1 MYTTLSADQ
10 PKNACC
16 HEPDATA
23 QSSGWANVVMGLLQ
37 VANASLPSGE
47 TRVRDLIA
55 RASAL
60 IHSTERVT
68 SVSGTLADCCFRP
81 AGLTR
86 WQASRVDEYIDT
98 HLCETI
104 RMASLA
110 AVTKLSTSY
119 FFHAF
124 RAAFGESPYRYV
136 VRRRIEIAK
145 ELMIS
150 SGKTLADIALDCG
163 FADQPHMTRQ
173 FKQFVG
179 LTPAAW
185 RRLGEVARDAGM
197 RGTERSSARLHA
209 GVDLGDKSECY
220 VDN

>member
-1 MYTTLSADQ
+1 MSAGK

-16 HEPDATA
+16 EEQGPA
-23 QSSGWANVVMGLLQ
+23 QASGWADVVVGLLQ
-37 VANASLPSGE
+37 AVNESLPSGE

-60 IHSTERVT
+60 LHSTERVGT
-68 SVSGTLADCCFRP
+68 VSGMLAESCFRP
-81 AGLTR
+81 TGLTR
-86 WQASRVDEYIDT
+86 WQANRVEEYIDS

-124 RAAFGESPYRYV
+124 RTAFGESPYHYV
-136 VRRRIEIAK
+136 VRRRIEMAK
-145 ELMIS
+145 ELMLS
-150 SGKTLADIALDCG
+150 SGKTLADVALDCG

-179 LTPAAW
+179 ITPAAW
-185 RRLGEVARDAGM
+185 RRLDEVSRDGGM
-197 RGTERSSARLHA
+197 SRTGRSPVPVQA
-209 GVDLGDKSECY
+209 GV
-220 VDN
+220 VPTDNTRYYADN